1 MKNISLF
8 DKIKDD
14 GIENILEN
22 LQGEPKVYPKGDL
35 IWQQG
40 DNISKIGIVLVG
52 LLKIY
57 TQNPDG
63 SETLL
68 GQVKDGEVFGVN
80 YICSGLRISP
90 VIIQAQK
97 QTGVLFI
104 SYEKMLKECSGYQDW
119 QIKLLR
125 NMFMSVSK
133 ENLLLSER
141 LEILDKKSIREKVMT
156 YLNQR
161 ALKAGSSKFEVDL
174 NREKMA
180 QYLCVDRSALSR
192 ELSNLRNAGIIEFQ
206 KNEFTLL

>member
-80 YICSGLRISP
+80 YLCSGINVSP
-90 VIIQAQK
+90 VTVQAQK

-104 SYEKMLKECSGYQDW
+104 SYEKMLKACSGGNDW
-119 QIKLLR
+119 QVKLLR

-133 ENLLLSER
+133 ENLVLCER
-141 LEILDKKSIREKVMT
+141 LKILDKKSIREKVMT
-156 YLNQR
+156 YLNNQ
-161 ALKAGSSKFEVDL
+161 ALKARSKKFEVDF

-180 QYLCVDRSALSR
+180 EYLCVDRSALSR
-192 ELSNLRNAGIIEFQ
+192 ELSNLRNEGIIEFQ